1 MLDIRFSGID
11 NILHSTGLGVVIRN
25 VFHQNIF
32 SYHWVDEGIHR
43 KTNQLE
49 QKKRVERQKKE
60 REQQYNRKLKSQ
72 KTNRI
77 SLPQIINQQIIA
89 KLSKNVKFVSG
100 ILLYST
106 D

>member
-1 MLDIRFSGID
+1 MRSSGID
-11 NILHSTGLGVVIRN
+11 NILHSTGIGVVIRN
-25 VFHQNIF
+25 VFHQHVF

-43 KTNQLE
+43 KTNQIE
-49 QKKRVERQKKE
+49 QKKRLERQKKE

-89 KLSKNVKFVSG
+89 KLSKNVKFV
-100 ILLYST
+100 LYTLPFSA
-106 D
+106 DG